1 MGDDLVLHLSNSLDV
16 LLRQLSRAGLEES
29 KMGLAYLV
37 RLRWGGGVVV
47 GLLDE
52 VDEALGSD
60 EALKEGLILTD
71 VLHVVLKVED
81 LIRTTSLERGGFV
94 VA

>member
-1 MGDDLVLHLSNSLDV
+1 M
-16 LLRQLSRAGLEES
+16 RQLSRAGLEEC
-29 KMGLAYLV
+29 KVRLAYLV

-60 EALKEGLILTD
+60 EALKEGLVLTD
-71 VLHVVLKVED
+71 VLHVVLKVEN
-81 LIRTTSLERGGFV
+81 LIRTTTFEGSGLV

>member
-1 MGDDLVLHLSNSLDV
+1 
-16 LLRQLSRAGLEES
+16 
-29 KMGLAYLV
+29 MGLAYLV
-37 RLRWGGGVVV
+37 RLRWGGGFVV

-60 EALKEGLILTD
+60 EALEEGLVLTD

-81 LIRTTSLERGGFV
+81 LIRTTTFEGGGLV